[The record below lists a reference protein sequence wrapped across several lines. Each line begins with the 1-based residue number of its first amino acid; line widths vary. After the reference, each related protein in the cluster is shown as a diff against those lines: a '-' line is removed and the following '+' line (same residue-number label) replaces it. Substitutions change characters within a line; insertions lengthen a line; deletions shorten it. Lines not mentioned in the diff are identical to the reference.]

1 MSWSSSRP
9 APPQGFLA
17 VRAWTACGA
26 PPSPNSPSPN
36 GMPPPPPLPST
47 GCPPHSLS
55 WRCDSLSR
63 AGLVSSTW
71 KHWHEVAFVLSIQF
85 REVWFLSR
93 IKCEQGC
100 DERSPGRVEPSLAEG
115 GWPAGSP
122 SGYEKSSVSCLVMRA
137 PFAPAEN
144 VAKQGFVCDLKEIE
158 PLELLALVNK
168 EHKDARFPWGL
179 SMPSQVPA
187 AAGGSG
193 GY

>member
-1 MSWSSSRP
+1 M
-9 APPQGFLA
+9 
-17 VRAWTACGA
+17 
-26 PPSPNSPSPN
+26 
-36 GMPPPPPLPST
+36 
-47 GCPPHSLS
+47 
-55 WRCDSLSR
+55 SR

-122 SGYEKSSVSCLVMRA
+122 SGYEKSSVSGLVMRA

-144 VAKQGFVCDLKEIE
+144 VAKQGFVCDFKEIE
-158 PLELLALVNK
+158 PLERLALVNK

-193 GY
+193 GHPDPFFPAPPLPPGTVPGAEFCLLTALAFLLCWLVGWWGGCCGPGAMGRGLPSPALTYL